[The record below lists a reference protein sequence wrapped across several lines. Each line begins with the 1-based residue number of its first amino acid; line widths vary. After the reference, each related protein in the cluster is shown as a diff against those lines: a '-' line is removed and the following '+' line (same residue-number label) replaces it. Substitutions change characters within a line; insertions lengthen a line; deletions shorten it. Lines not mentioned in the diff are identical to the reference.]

1 MYILKSEP
9 WRLIIG
15 MLFKRNFKKTSSNSE
30 QKLSKNNSSLSIKNS
45 YAQALFE
52 LSSENNLINDIEKQ
66 VYSILELI
74 GKSEEFKDL
83 IKDPTNKIEDQ
94 LKIINKISDQFKF
107 NDLLKKFLGFIISK
121 RRFFYVEKILNDFL
135 NICSNSRGEV
145 QAELSAAK
153 ELNEIEIKNI
163 KNELS
168 NTFGSNIKLN
178 HKYDPSLIGGLIIKV
193 GSTMIDTSIKNK
205 LQQIEKK
212 MIEA

>member
-1 MYILKSEP
+1 MFVCYLSE
-9 WRLIIG
+9 IFI
-15 MLFKRNFKKTSSNSE
+15 TSSNSE
-30 QKLSKNNSSLSIKNS
+30 QKLSKNNSTLSTKNS
-45 YAQALFE
+45 YSQALFE
-52 LSSENNLINDIEKQ
+52 LSSENNLTNDMELQ
-66 VYSILELI
+66 TNSILKLI
-74 GKSEEFKDL
+74 NNSKDFREL

-107 NDLLKKFLGFIISK
+107 NELLKKFLGFIISK
-121 RRFFYVEKILNDFL
+121 RRFFYIEKILNDFL
-135 NICSNSRGEV
+135 TICSNSRGEI
-145 QAELSAAK
+145 QAELSTAK
-153 ELNEIEIKNI
+153 ELNENEVKNI

-178 HKYDPSLIGGLIIKV
+178 HKHDPSLIGGLIIKV

>member
-1 MYILKSEP
+1 LS
-9 WRLIIG
+9 
-15 MLFKRNFKKTSSNSE
+15 NNNTTS
-30 QKLSKNNSSLSIKNS
+30 LTKNS
-45 YAQALFE
+45 YSRALFE
-52 LSSENNLINDIEKQ
+52 LASENNSINDIEIQ
-66 VYSILELI
+66 VSAILGLI
-74 GKSEEFKDL
+74 DKSKDFKDF

-94 LKIINKISDQFKF
+94 LKVINTISNQFKF
-107 NDLLKKFLGFIISK
+107 NELLKKFIGLLVSK

-135 NICSNSRGEV
+135 SICSNARDEI

-153 ELNEIEIKNI
+153 NLNENEINNI

-168 NTFGSNIKLN
+168 STFGSNIKLN